1 MNRDHEKCTGEV
13 KTDSSNLEMQGALIG
28 VCISAHRL
36 MLVSSVSDE
45 FSKTLQSWTFP
56 YQSEDSS
63 VQVL

>member
-13 KTDSSNLEMQGALIG
+13 KTDSSNLEMEGALIG
-28 VCISAHRL
+28 ICISARRL
-36 MLVSSVSDE
+36 MLISSVSDE
-45 FSKTLQSWTFP
+45 CSKNYSWTFP